1 MFDEDSL
8 ILFFVGCAIGSF
20 LTCCFLGYFL
30 STRLLLKRNF
40 SPLCQL
46 KVKKVF

>member
-20 LTCCFLGYFL
+20 LTCCICKCF
-30 STRLLLKRNF
+30 
-40 SPLCQL
+40 C
-46 KVKKVF
+46 